1 MTTKLLT
8 RQQIEEITGLTR
20 STIYRLM
27 RSGQFPEPIRIGPR
41 AIRWPQSE
49 IESWIADRPRATG
62 DRPAAWQTRHLTG

>member
-41 AIRWPQSE
+41 AVRWPQSE

-62 DRPAAWQTRHLTG
+62 DRPAA

>member
-1 MTTKLLT
+1 MTTRLLT

-41 AIRWPQSE
+41 AVRWPQSE

-62 DRPAAWQTRHLTG
+62 DRPAA

>member
-1 MTTKLLT
+1 MTTRLLT

-62 DRPAAWQTRHLTG
+62 DRPAA